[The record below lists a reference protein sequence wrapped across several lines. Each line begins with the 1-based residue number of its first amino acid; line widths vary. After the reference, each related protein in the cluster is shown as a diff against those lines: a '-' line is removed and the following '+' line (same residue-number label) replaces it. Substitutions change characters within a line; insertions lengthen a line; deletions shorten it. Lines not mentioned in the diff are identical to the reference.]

1 MILVTGGTGML
12 GSFIVSELQRRGL
25 AVRVLARPHSLET
38 ARKLGVEVCPGDLDN
53 PESLRQAMKGIAGII
68 HAACTM
74 SDEEIDIDIAAMRTL
89 LENWGEGSFVYI
101 SSVDVYGYPN
111 WVPVTETHPLQ
122 PTSSYGQGK
131 VVCERLL
138 QEAAVL
144 KNRADYTILRPP
156 HIWGP
161 HPQTLQWIA
170 VQRVFQ
176 GLSVVLPGATE
187 AEWSQF
193 GDDWI
198 DARDLAWVAVECLD
212 ISLGEAVN
220 TINSH
225 FIWHDFYAEMIRL
238 TGSASRIEHK
248 ELDAIANEELP
259 NKVFYAQTWRYSG
272 DRLKDRMGFH
282 SSRRWS
288 DTLAAIIAGGRRG
301 K

>member
-12 GSFIVSELQRRGL
+12 GSFMVSELQSRGL
-25 AVRVLARPHSLET
+25 AVRVLARPSSLES
-38 ARKLGVEVCPGDLDN
+38 ARKLGVEVCPGDLGK
-53 PESLRQAMKGIAGII
+53 PESLRQATKDIAGII

-74 SDEEIDIDIAAMRTL
+74 SQTETHIDITAMRTL
-89 LENWGEGSFVYI
+89 LEHWENGAFVYI

-111 WVPVTETHPLQ
+111 WVPVTETHPVQ
-122 PTSSYGQGK
+122 PASGYGQGK

-138 QEAAVL
+138 QEAASL
-144 KNRADYTILRPP
+144 KNRTDYSILRPP

-161 HPQTLQWIA
+161 HPKALQWIA

-176 GLSVVLPGATE
+176 GLPVVLPGATV

-198 DARDLAWVAVECLD
+198 DARELAWAAVECLD
-212 ISLGEAVN
+212 IPLGEAVN

-272 DRLKDRMGFH
+272 ERLKDRMGFH

-288 DTLAAIIAGGRRG
+288 DTLAAIIAGGRCG